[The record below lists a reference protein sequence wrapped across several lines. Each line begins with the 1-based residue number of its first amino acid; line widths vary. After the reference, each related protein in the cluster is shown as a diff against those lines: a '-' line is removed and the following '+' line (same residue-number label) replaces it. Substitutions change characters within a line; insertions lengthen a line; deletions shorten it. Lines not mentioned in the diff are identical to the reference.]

1 MAPEIPTMFISGD
14 EDSGKVLAMAYCPK
28 SAIEKGLKVT
38 PAPVSHVLVSLLTL
52 PSPLLHCY
60 TAPSLHC
67 SPLQANEW
75 CGSVLPLIG
84 GKGGGKPDN
93 AQGSGANVANLGK
106 ALQVS
111 QRLVG

>member
-1 MAPEIPTMFISGD
+1 
-14 EDSGKVLAMAYCPK
+14 MAYCPK
-28 SAIEKGLKVT
+28 SAIEAGLK
-38 PAPVSHVLVSLLTL
+38 
-52 PSPLLHCY
+52 
-60 TAPSLHC
+60 
-67 SPLQANEW
+67 ANEW

-111 QRLVG
+111 GLT